1 MTTNAPTL
9 AQMALLQMMRRLVK
23 RKVFSNTTGW
33 VSADSMRNLRELM
46 KRHAQQ
52 LQRGDLPHVAASTV
66 DPLDAAASWVDGPE
80 EPVVA
85 RSKRKNDGD
94 GDGDGDGDRDARRD
108 DGDEG
113 EGERE
118 RDDGEEEEEEDDDNY
133 GDDGEHE
140 RAHPA
145 TSAQPPS
152 TLPGSAS
159 FVAPVLQPLPDGML
173 DVAASIE
180 ATMESPDLFGGIF
193 N

>member
-1 MTTNAPTL
+1 
-9 AQMALLQMMRRLVK
+9 
-23 RKVFSNTTGW
+23 
-33 VSADSMRNLRELM
+33 MRNLRELM

-85 RSKRKNDGD
+85 RSKRKKDGD
-94 GDGDGDGDRDARRD
+94 GDGNGDGDGDRDARRD

-113 EGERE
+113 EGEGE
-118 RDDGEEEEEEDDDNY
+118 RDDDEDGEEEEEEDDDDNY
-133 GDDGEHE
+133 GDDGEHQ

-152 TLPGSAS
+152 TLPGSVS